1 MITLPKIQVISRPSH
16 QFNGW
21 LKALTILFVGFSL
34 VAAITVFF
42 YPLEIETR
50 ESAIWLHVLAL
61 KQGINLYDHSQVTF
75 VETHKG
81 PLDPLIKFLIASVF
95 PFLES
100 WQVIRFIALLLPCAF
115 GLVAWKLLRSR
126 TIQTSPWRILYLS
139 SIGYLLLLLNA
150 KEFLY
155 VGRPDATA
163 ALLFLGFIFLAIPFA
178 PIRPSSNR
186 YDAVPQLTFKADRH
200 ILLHGIVCG
209 ISGMMVTLTH
219 WRIAP
224 CVATVVLFTTWCYW
238 QAYAKTLREA
248 LIYLGACSLSALGV
262 WLIMFFSMF
271 GGDWSLYY
279 RHTYGLFS
287 KDSGWGVTDSGRGS
301 ILRFLLDVFNP
312 YADPSAL
319 KGGPLL
325 IAIAI
330 YLLIPNPNKLL
341 RQAWLM
347 LGGTVF
353 LANAIPYYFN
363 YNGGGAWYFIPFVI
377 LLWYYFMLHAS
388 QLSLR
393 KLTLLGTMIVLLI
406 LLNYRAVLLP
416 TVHRIATM
424 GQAGQ
429 FMEKL
434 RSLQTKYSLLSEDT
448 FLFRTQYQG
457 DVIDSGDEV
466 LAVYKS
472 GYYGPAFQQ
481 TIKRYLSETQR
492 NPPDYIVT
500 GFTQSQELEDL
511 IDAKYTL
518 AATGPQNF
526 TANAR
531 ESLKLFQRR
540 AKT

>member
-1 MITLPKIQVISRPSH
+1 MITLPKIQLISRPTQ
-16 QFNGW
+16 QFNPW
-21 LKALTILFVGFSL
+21 LKALTVLLVGFSL
-34 VAAITVFF
+34 IAALIVFL

-61 KQGINLYDHSQVTF
+61 KAGIGLYDHSQVTF

-100 WQVIRFIALLLPCAF
+100 WQVTRFMAILLPGAF
-115 GLVAWKLLRSR
+115 GLVTWKLLRSR
-126 TIQTSPWRILYLS
+126 MMQTSPWRILYLS

-178 PIRPSSNR
+178 PLRTSGNR
-186 YDAVPQLTFKADRH
+186 YDAIPHLTFKTDRH

-209 ISGMMVTLTH
+209 ISGMLVILTH

-224 CVATVVLFTTWCYW
+224 CVVAVILFTTWCYW

-248 LIYLGACSLSALGV
+248 AFYLGACTITGLAV
-262 WLIMFFSMF
+262 WLVVFFSLF
-271 GGDWSLYY
+271 GGDWTLYY
-279 RHTYGLFS
+279 AHTYGLFS
-287 KDSGWGVTDSGRGS
+287 KDSGWGVTASGRGS
-301 ILRFLLDVFNP
+301 ALQFLLDVFNP

-325 IAIAI
+325 VAIAL
-330 YLLIPNPNKLL
+330 YLLIPSQNKPL
-341 RQAWLM
+341 RMAWLL

-353 LANAIPYYFN
+353 GANAIPYYLN

-388 QLSLR
+388 QLSPR
-393 KLTLLGTMIVLLI
+393 KLTLLGTLVVLLM
-406 LLNYRAVLLP
+406 LLNYRSVILP

-424 GQAGQ
+424 NQAGQ
-429 FMEKL
+429 FMGKL
-434 RSLQTKYSLLSEDT
+434 RSLQVNHSLLSEDT
-448 FLFRTQYQG
+448 FLFRTTYQG

-466 LAVYKS
+466 LAVYKT
-472 GYYGPAFQQ
+472 GYYGPVFQQ
-481 TIKRYLSETQR
+481 TIKRYLAETQR
-492 NPPDYIVT
+492 EPPDYIIS
-500 GFTQSQELEDL
+500 GFTQSPELEDL
-511 IDAKYTL
+511 IEANYTL
-518 AATGPQNF
+518 VATGPQNF
-526 TANAR
+526 TANAQ

-540 AKT
+540 I